1 MITFFAFFLG
11 LLLRFSFFP
20 FLVSPFVFWFEK
32 KTSSHPTGALSTAS
46 PSLGAPRKLL
56 LIRLLLVFKNSATR
70 PAAFFT
76 LSCISPPNNSDL
88 PVATVNVT
96 THV

>member
-1 MITFFAFFLG
+1 MFFLI
-11 LLLRFSFFP
+11 R
-20 FLVSPFVFWFEK
+20 E
-32 KTSSHPTGALSTAS
+32 KTSSLTSHPTGALSTAS
-46 PSLGAPRKLL
+46 LSLGGPEKLL

-70 PAAFFT
+70 PAAFLP

-88 PVATVNVT
+88 LVATVNVT